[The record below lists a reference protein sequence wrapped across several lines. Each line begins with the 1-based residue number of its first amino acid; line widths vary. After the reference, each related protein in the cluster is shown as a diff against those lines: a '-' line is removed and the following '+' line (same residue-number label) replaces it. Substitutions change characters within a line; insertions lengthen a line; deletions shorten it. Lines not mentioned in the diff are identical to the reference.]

1 MTETALLG
9 LAAAIGTL
17 ADANP
22 RFTDRV
28 QRAVA
33 ALGGP
38 EAITLAAFAQL
49 IKRERETFNRID
61 HQERR

>member
-1 MTETALLG
+1 MTETPLLD
-9 LAAAIGTL
+9 LAAAIGSL

-28 QRAVA
+28 HRAAA

-38 EAITLAAFAQL
+38 ETLTLSVFVEL
-49 IKRERETFNRID
+49 IERERETFNRID
-61 HQERR
+61 RQEIP